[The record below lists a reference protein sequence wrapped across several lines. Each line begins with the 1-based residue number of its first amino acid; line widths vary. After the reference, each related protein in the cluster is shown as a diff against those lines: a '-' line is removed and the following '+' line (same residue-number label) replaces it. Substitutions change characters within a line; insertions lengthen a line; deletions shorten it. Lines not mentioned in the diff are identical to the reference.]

1 MPAQSNSAR
10 DQEIF
15 PVFICRSDFNAG
27 RQKIDVK
34 ISKSRIWFGNA
45 LRTTRCTF
53 AFAEGGWDP
62 ERFGDDAKTNRRRR
76 KMMFRERRS
85 ATFPRVAAAP

>member
-10 DQEIF
+10 ALQIV

-27 RQKIDVK
+27 RRKIDVK

-45 LRTTRCTF
+45 LQFRICKK
-53 AFAEGGWDP
+53 WMNP
-62 ERFGDDAKTNRRRR
+62 ERFLGTILKPID
-76 KMMFRERRS
+76 EG
-85 ATFPRVAAAP
+85 AT